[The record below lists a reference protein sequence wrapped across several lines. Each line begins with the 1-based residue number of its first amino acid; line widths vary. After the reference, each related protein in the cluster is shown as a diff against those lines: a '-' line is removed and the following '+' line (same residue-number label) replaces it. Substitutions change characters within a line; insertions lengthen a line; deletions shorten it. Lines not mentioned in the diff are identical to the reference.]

1 MAGHLGRFGRAVT
14 ASARRR
20 RRRDEGALDK
30 PADRL
35 GAARLRLRLPFNPGV
50 QRGKGRR

>member
-1 MAGHLGRFGRAVT
+1 MAGHLGSFGRAVT

-20 RRRDEGALDK
+20 RLGDEGALDK

-35 GAARLRLRLPFNPGV
+35 RTRWLIHLLQAPMVN
-50 QRGKGRR
+50 